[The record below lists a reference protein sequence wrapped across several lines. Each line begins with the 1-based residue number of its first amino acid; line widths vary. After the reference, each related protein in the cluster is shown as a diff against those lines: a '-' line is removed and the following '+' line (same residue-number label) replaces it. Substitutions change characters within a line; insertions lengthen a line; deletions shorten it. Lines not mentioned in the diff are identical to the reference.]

1 LTPKRLTPKRLT
13 WALGFLLTIV
23 VVFMFL
29 GSGRSTI
36 ITGLALPNS
45 LIGAFLLI
53 LLEGFFVWRHM
64 AAASADISGVWHGQT
79 SGLSY
84 VIDKHDD
91 SYRLS
96 VGGHRLLIKDI
107 QKDRMTGQL
116 VLTVRTDSGLLAL
129 WSFKAGKDAAGTPML
144 QLDQDSVASDELHLQ
159 RELTPV
165 DRSRLVQSKIAKKPL
180 WSPAF
185 DCGKAGTDVERMICS
200 DQSLGAMDVQMAKAV
215 HAAVN
220 DAAISDAQKT
230 DSIEK
235 NFRVMRAR
243 IRRAFSPEFPDTFH
257 LKTGFFFIGRL
268 PPASWDSPSGC
279 ARRQASFSRA
289 LST

>member
-1 LTPKRLTPKRLT
+1 VQDAVEKK
-13 WALGFLLTIV
+13 AGI
-23 VVFMFL
+23 
-29 GSGRSTI
+29 SGQKI
-36 ITGLALPNS
+36 I
-45 LIGAFLLI
+45 IGAVLLI
-53 LLEGFFVWRHM
+53 LLAGFFVWRHM

-84 VIDKHDD
+84 VIDRHED

-129 WSFKAGKDAAGTPML
+129 WSFKAGKDAAGAPVL

-159 RELTPV
+159 RELTAV

-180 WSPAF
+180 WAPAF
-185 DCGKAGTDVERMICS
+185 DCGKADTDVERMICT

-230 DSIEK
+230 WLHDVRDACTDLNCLHTAYQQRLLELGVS
-235 NFRVMRAR
+235 NGA
-243 IRRAFSPEFPDTFH
+243 APEVP
-257 LKTGFFFIGRL
+257 
-268 PPASWDSPSGC
+268 PPADAGTDSTGEP
-279 ARRQASFSRA
+279 APDAAS
-289 LST
+289 